1 MQYTRLGNTGLIV
14 SRLSFGAMTFG
25 SYHSIPA
32 IFKVDQENARA
43 MVERAI
49 EAGINFFDTA
59 DTYSGGGSEAVLG
72 GGPGARGQGNGVAP
86 NVRFRA
92 RATRTP
98 AAPSREP

>member
-43 MVERAI
+43 MVERAL
-49 EAGINFFDTA
+49 EAGVNFFDTA
-59 DTYSGGGSEAVLG
+59 DTYS
-72 GGPGARGQGNGVAP
+72 RGQAQAILRPPPRPTRPDLVVPTQAGFPVSP
-86 NVRFRA
+86 LVRPA
-92 RATRTP
+92 R
-98 AAPSREP
+98 